1 MADYRNKHKKEN
13 EVSRGAFGL
22 LEKGIESIL
31 SKIFGRGG
39 GFATYKPGEITRIW
53 DGIEKMEP
61 KLSIIEAD
69 KLVDN
74 VLRRAHVKG
83 KAMGER
89 LRSVEKMV
97 PYDVYSDMW
106 EAHKERNRLVHEARH
121 DDVVSNHQQVLWRMK
136 KFLVALGAFRNE

>member
-1 MADYRNKHKKEN
+1 MANYRNRHKKES

-22 LEKGIESIL
+22 LEKGIEAIL

-39 GFATYKPGEITRIW
+39 GFAAYKPNEITQIW
-53 DGIEKMEP
+53 GGIEKMEP

-89 LRSVEKMV
+89 LRAVEKLV
-97 PYDVYSDMW
+97 PYEVYSDMW
-106 EAHKERNRLVHEARH
+106 EAHKERNRLVHETRH
-121 DDVVSNHQQVLWRMK
+121 DAIVSDHQQVLWKMK